1 MGKNLLGTRRR
12 GREGS
17 SRQKL
22 EPLRSSLVVVLSRAK
37 HRKKPR
43 RTTRNEVK
51 QQASVTIAIMSWV
64 SLLPY
69 DNRVLLASLGFGVV
83 SMAYA
88 LRILLQEYRNQ
99 AEIKPVQPKTQYITQ
114 DTEDSLR
121 LGTLDTLLGHY
132 NFAIRETAVKILCD
146 RAANDGASIQ
156 FLLYGITRPDHDIR
170 LEHLQCLAMIID
182 NRKFLLC
189 PCV

>member
-1 MGKNLLGTRRR
+1 MGKNLPGTRRR

-22 EPLRSSLVVVLSRAK
+22 EPLRSSLVVVLSRTK

-64 SLLPY
+64 SFSSY

-182 NRKFLLC
+182 NRKFFWC

>member
-1 MGKNLLGTRRR
+1 
-12 GREGS
+12 
-17 SRQKL
+17 
-22 EPLRSSLVVVLSRAK
+22 
-37 HRKKPR
+37 
-43 RTTRNEVK
+43 
-51 QQASVTIAIMSWV
+51 MSWV

>member
-1 MGKNLLGTRRR
+1 
-12 GREGS
+12 
-17 SRQKL
+17 
-22 EPLRSSLVVVLSRAK
+22 
-37 HRKKPR
+37 
-43 RTTRNEVK
+43 
-51 QQASVTIAIMSWV
+51 MSWV
-64 SLLPY
+64 SFLPY
-69 DNRVLLASLGFGVV
+69 DNRVLLASLGFGAVT
-83 SMAYA
+83 MAYT
-88 LRILLQEYRNQ
+88 LRVYLQDHRDN

-156 FLLYGITRPDHDIR
+156 FLLYGITRPDHDTR

-182 NRKFLLC
+182 HRKSFLSSVM
-189 PCV
+189 PCDHPILSSLR